1 MTAID
6 HKRTTFIPAP
16 TRLGFPGIL
25 RSEFIKLFS
34 LRSNVAMLVSIVLL
48 GMGASLALAVTMVGA
63 GVPDLPS
70 VDFMLDE
77 ITLGTVLFGQLVAVV
92 LGVMAISGE
101 YASGSIQPTMIAVPT
116 RTPVLV
122 AKACV
127 VFVAA
132 TATGLLGAFGSWAV
146 TLPFFDA
153 LDLAVGLSA
162 PGVLPALIGAS
173 FYLGLSAI
181 LGLGIGAL
189 LRAVAPSVAGAV
201 VLTLLLPV
209 VLSALPASQ
218 TVRNIQLLT
227 MSKAGDAMSNAPE
240 NQGALVNLVDG
251 YISWGAGWMIAAIW
265 AAVFL
270 VLGILRL
277 RRGDV

>member
-1 MTAID
+1 MTTID
-6 HKRTTFIPAP
+6 HKRATFIPGP
-16 TRLGFPGIL
+16 TRLTFRGIL
-25 RSEFIKLFS
+25 RSESIKLIS
-34 LRSNVAMLVSIVLL
+34 LRSNRAMLVSIVLL
-48 GMGASLALAVTMVGA
+48 SLAVSLALAVTMADA

-70 VDFMLDE
+70 VGFMLDE

-116 RTPVLV
+116 RTPVLL

-132 TATGLLGAFGSWAV
+132 TATGLVGAFGSWAV

-153 LDLAVGLSA
+153 LGLAVGLTA
-162 PGVLPALIGAS
+162 PGVLPALVGAAV
-173 FYLGLSAI
+173 YLGLSAI

-201 VLTLLLPV
+201 VLTLLMPV

-218 TVRNIQLLT
+218 TVRNMQLLT

-251 YISWGAGWMIAAIW
+251 YISWGAGWMIAAAW
-265 AAVFL
+265 ALVFL

-277 RRGDV
+277 RKGDV